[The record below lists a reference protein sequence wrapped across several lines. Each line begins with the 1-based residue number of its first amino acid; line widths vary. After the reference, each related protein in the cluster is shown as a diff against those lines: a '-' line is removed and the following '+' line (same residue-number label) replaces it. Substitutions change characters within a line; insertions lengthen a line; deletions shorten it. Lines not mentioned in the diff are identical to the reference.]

1 MENKILFVGGNW
13 DLNGG
18 RKSKVVDEFSK
29 YLPEATVFNGGNY
42 NDLNKILES
51 CTDYDTVIWWANVP
65 NELPKIRNVKDINYK
80 TMLVSSKRNIDNKY
94 SFQDLLQRSF
104 ALKSNLTIEFSK
116 NNDLYSMRLFDP
128 LGNVWYEGTD
138 IKKCS
143 EELIDRLNFIK
154 SITRESTISS
164 DENIGA
170 LALFFNM
177 FKEEMYKSDNEPT
190 IPIKK
195 TFLNIVRDYA
205 VKFAEATFDT
215 KDVKRFLG
223 NASFRCPKGFP
234 SFRDG
239 KYIFV
244 SKRNVNKEFI
254 GIDEFVPVYL
264 EDGKVYYCGDNKPSV
279 DTPIQ
284 VRLYDL
290 LPNINYMIHSH
301 CYIDDAPFTQKS
313 LPCGAIEEVD
323 EVLNLLEEE
332 YDNDLNKDF
341 YLINLTG
348 HGSIMMSK
356 EPEQLMN
363 IEMTGRK
370 LPENMYKKKLVR
382 KLWLNKKTNSF
393 LN

>member
-18 RKSKVVDEFSK
+18 KESKIVNEFAK
-29 YLPEATVFNGGNY
+29 YLPNVTVYNGGNY
-42 NDLNKILES
+42 NDLNKILELS
-51 CTDYDTVIWWANVP
+51 INYDTVIWWANVS

-116 NNDLYSMRLFDP
+116 KNDLYSMKLFDP
-128 LGNVWYEGTD
+128 LGNVWYEGTN
-138 IKKCS
+138 IKECAK
-143 EELIDRLNFIK
+143 ELIDRLNFIK
-154 SITRESTISS
+154 SITRESTISKE
-164 DENIGA
+164 ENNGA
-170 LALFFNM
+170 LAWFFNM
-177 FKEEMYKSDNEPT
+177 FKEEIYKSDSN
-190 IPIKK
+190 PIMPVKEV
-195 TFLNIVRDYA
+195 FLNLVKEYA
-205 VKFAEATFDT
+205 SKFAEATFET

-254 GIDEFVPVYL
+254 SIDEFVPVFL
-264 EDGKVYYCGDNKPSV
+264 ENGKIYYCGDSKPSI

-284 VRLYDL
+284 VRLYEL

-301 CYIDDAPFTQKS
+301 CYIDGAPFTQKS
-313 LPCGAIEEVD
+313 LPCGAIEEVR
-323 EVLNLLEEE
+323 EILKLLEKE
-332 YDNDLNKDF
+332 YNNDLNKDF
-341 YLINLTG
+341 YLINLIG

-356 EPEQLMN
+356 NPEQLMN
-363 IEMTGRK
+363 INMVGRK
-370 LPENMYKKKLVR
+370 LPENMYTKKLV
-382 KLWLNKKTNSF
+382 KKIQ
-393 LN
+393 LK

>member
-18 RKSKVVDEFSK
+18 KESKIVNEFAK
-29 YLPEATVFNGGNY
+29 YLPNVTVYNGGNY
-42 NDLNKILES
+42 NDLNKILELS
-51 CTDYDTVIWWANVP
+51 INYDTVIWWANVS

-116 NNDLYSMRLFDP
+116 KNDLYSMKLFDP
-128 LGNVWYEGTD
+128 LGNVWYEGTN
-138 IKKCS
+138 IKECAK
-143 EELIDRLNFIK
+143 ELIDRLNFIK
-154 SITRESTISS
+154 SITRESTISKE
-164 DENIGA
+164 ENNGA
-170 LALFFNM
+170 LAWFFNM
-177 FKEEMYKSDNEPT
+177 FKEEIYKSDSN
-190 IPIKK
+190 PIMPVKEV
-195 TFLNIVRDYA
+195 FLNLVKEYA
-205 VKFAEATFDT
+205 SKFAEATFET

-254 GIDEFVPVYL
+254 GIDEFIPVFL
-264 EDGKVYYCGDNKPSV
+264 ENGKIYYCGDSKPSV

-284 VRLYDL
+284 VRLYEL

-301 CYIDDAPFTQKS
+301 CYIDGAPFTQKS
-313 LPCGAIEEVD
+313 LPCGAIEEVK
-323 EVLNLLEEE
+323 EILKLLEKE
-332 YDNDLNKDF
+332 YNNDLNKDF
-341 YLINLTG
+341 YLINLIG

-356 EPEQLMN
+356 NPEQLMN
-363 IEMTGRK
+363 INMVGRK
-370 LPENMYKKKLVR
+370 LPENMYVKKLI
-382 KLWLNKKTNSF
+382 KKI
-393 LN
+393 

>member
-13 DLNGG
+13 NLNGG
-18 RKSKVVDEFSK
+18 KESKIVNEFAK
-29 YLPEATVFNGGNY
+29 YLPNVTVYNGGDY
-42 NDLNKILES
+42 NNLNKILES
-51 CTDYDTVIWWANVP
+51 CINYDVVIWWANIP
-65 NELPKIRNVKDINYK
+65 NELPKIRNVKDVNYK

-104 ALKSNLTIEFSK
+104 ALKSNLIIEFSK
-116 NNDLYSMRLFDP
+116 NDNLYSMKLFDP

-138 IKKCS
+138 IKNCS
-143 EELIDRLNFIK
+143 EELLDRLNFIK
-154 SITRESTISS
+154 SLTRESTVSS
-164 DENIGA
+164 EENIGV
-170 LALFFNM
+170 LAWFFNM
-177 FKEEMYKSDNEPT
+177 FKEEIYKSTDNPT

-195 TFLNIVRDYA
+195 EFFNIVRDYA
-205 VKFAEATFDT
+205 TKFVEAAFQT

-254 GIDEFVPVYL
+254 GIEEFVPVYL
-264 EDGKVYYCGDNKPSV
+264 ENGKIYYCGENKPSV

-284 VRLYDL
+284 VRMYEK

-301 CYIDDAPFTQKS
+301 CYIDGAPYTEKA

-323 EVLNLLEEE
+323 EIAKLLETY
-332 YDNDLNKDF
+332 YDNDYYRDF
-341 YLINLTG
+341 YLMNLIG

-356 EPEQLMN
+356 NPEQLKNVAMF
-363 IEMTGRK
+363 GRQ
-370 LPENMYKKKLVR
+370 LPEIMYQKKLVR
-382 KLWLNKKTNSF
+382 KK
-393 LN
+393 

>member
-18 RKSKVVDEFSK
+18 RKSKVVDEFAK
-29 YLPEATVFNGGNY
+29 YLPNATVYNGGNY

-51 CTDYDTVIWWANVP
+51 CVNYDTVIWWANVP

-116 NNDLYSMRLFDP
+116 NDNKYNMRLFDP
-128 LGNVWYEGTD
+128 LGNVWYEGLD
-138 IKKCS
+138 IKECS
-143 EELIDRLNFIK
+143 KALLERLAFIK

-164 DENIGA
+164 EENIGA
-170 LALFFNM
+170 LAWFFNM
-177 FKEEMYKSDNEPT
+177 FKEEMYKSDNNPE
-190 IPIKK
+190 IPEKK
-195 TFLNIVRDYA
+195 EFLNIVRDYA
-205 VKFAEATFDT
+205 YKFAEATFQT

-254 GIDEFVPVYL
+254 GINEFVPVYI
-264 EDGKVYYCGDNKPSV
+264 EDGKIYYCGNNKPSV

-284 VRLYDL
+284 AKLYNL

-301 CYIDDAPFTQKS
+301 CYIDGAPYTEKS
-313 LPCGAIEEVD
+313 LPCGAVEEVD
-323 EVLNLLEEE
+323 EIKNLIKEY
-332 YDNDLNKDF
+332 YDNDYNRNF
-341 YLINLTG
+341 YLINLLG

-356 EPEQLMN
+356 NPEQLKN
-363 IEMTGRK
+363 IQMVGRE
-370 LPENMYKKKLVR
+370 LPENMYSKKMI
-382 KLWLNKKTNSF
+382 KK
-393 LN
+393 

>member
-13 DLNGG
+13 NLNGG
-18 RKSKVVDEFSK
+18 KESKIVNEFAK
-29 YLPEATVFNGGNY
+29 YLPNVTVYNGGDY
-42 NDLNKILES
+42 NNLNKILES
-51 CTDYDTVIWWANVP
+51 CINYDVVIWWANIP
-65 NELPKIRNVKDINYK
+65 NELPKIRNVKDVNYK
-80 TMLVSSKRNIDNKY
+80 TMLVSSKRNVDNKY

-104 ALKSNLTIEFSK
+104 ALKSNLIIEFSK
-116 NNDLYSMRLFDP
+116 NDNLYSMKLFDP

-138 IKKCS
+138 IKNCS
-143 EELIDRLNFIK
+143 EELLDRLNFIK
-154 SITRESTISS
+154 SLTRESTVSS
-164 DENIGA
+164 EENIGV
-170 LALFFNM
+170 LAWFFNM
-177 FKEEMYKSDNEPT
+177 FKEEIYKSTDNPT

-195 TFLNIVRDYA
+195 EFFNIVRDYA
-205 VKFAEATFDT
+205 TKFVEAAFQT

-254 GIDEFVPVYL
+254 GIEEFVPVYL
-264 EDGKVYYCGDNKPSV
+264 ENGKIYYCGENKPSV

-284 VRLYDL
+284 VRMYEK

-301 CYIDDAPFTQKS
+301 CYIDGAPYTEKA

-323 EVLNLLEEE
+323 EIAKLLEIY
-332 YDNDLNKDF
+332 YDNDYYRDF
-341 YLINLTG
+341 YLMNLIG

-356 EPEQLMN
+356 NPEQLKNVAMF
-363 IEMTGRK
+363 GRQ
-370 LPENMYKKKLVR
+370 LPEIMYQKKLVR
-382 KLWLNKKTNSF
+382 KK
-393 LN
+393 

>member
-18 RKSKVVDEFSK
+18 KESKIVNEFAK
-29 YLPEATVFNGGNY
+29 YLPNVTVYNGGNY
-42 NDLNKILES
+42 NDLNKILELS
-51 CTDYDTVIWWANVP
+51 INYDNVIWWANVL

-80 TMLVSSKRNIDNKY
+80 AMLVSSKRNIDNKY

-116 NNDLYSMRLFDP
+116 KNDLYSMKLFDP
-128 LGNVWYEGTD
+128 LGNIWYEGTN
-138 IKKCS
+138 IKECA

-154 SITRESTISS
+154 SITRESTIS
-164 DENIGA
+164 
-170 LALFFNM
+170 
-177 FKEEMYKSDNEPT
+177 KEEIYKSDSNPI
-190 IPIKK
+190 IPVKEV
-195 TFLNIVRDYA
+195 FLNLVKEYA
-205 VKFAEATFDT
+205 SKFAEATFET

-254 GIDEFVPVYL
+254 SIDEFIPVFL
-264 EDGKVYYCGDNKPSV
+264 ENGKIYYCGDNKPSI

-284 VRLYDL
+284 VRLYEL

-301 CYIDDAPFTQKS
+301 CYIDGAPFTQKS
-313 LPCGAIEEVD
+313 LPCGAIEEVK
-323 EVLNLLEEE
+323 EILKLLEKE
-332 YDNDLNKDF
+332 YNNDLNKDF
-341 YLINLTG
+341 YLINLIG

-356 EPEQLMN
+356 NPEQLMN
-363 IEMTGRK
+363 INMIGRK
-370 LPENMYKKKLVR
+370 LPENMYVKKLI
-382 KLWLNKKTNSF
+382 KKI
-393 LN
+393 